1 MLEMYMQVM
10 VYVQE
15 QTLDMSICSV
25 TLQKWQQ
32 QQVQELMEAII
43 SVQDRLVKARTM
55 LRDFK

>member
-1 MLEMYMQVM
+1 MQVM